1 MPKLNGVSENILYL
15 IALAKGKFV
24 GAFQKCLH
32 IEALEKAKPCP
43 YFQNLPP
50 ASKKKKPLSRR
61 GNHALIAAS
70 LNFYKRIEN
79 FFLMTHNITDSV
91 LQLSL

>member
-1 MPKLNGVSENILYL
+1 MPKLNGVYKTFLYL

-24 GAFQKCLH
+24 GAFQKCHH
-32 IEALEKAKPCP
+32 IEALKKAKPCS

-61 GNHALIAAS
+61 VNHALIAAIRYS
-70 LNFYKRIEN
+70 FFEFGIRNRRKFRI
-79 FFLMTHNITDSV
+79 
-91 LQLSL
+91 